1 MWKRILAAILSICIV
16 FTMLPMTSFAE
27 EANDI
32 ASGSCGTDV
41 IWTLT
46 DDGTLT
52 ISGSGAMQ
60 AYKMGEWQPSTNVET
75 PWYGSREN
83 ITRVVIED
91 GVTSVGDYAFCGCVN
106 VNEVVLPERM
116 SQLGHFS
123 FNGCSQLTSIKIPD
137 GITYIPTALFEDC
150 SNLREVIIP
159 ESVTKM
165 GSSVFDGCS
174 NLQEIV
180 IPEGVTEIGFNT
192 FCDCS
197 SLQEIQI
204 PESVTKLQFNIFNG
218 CSGLKNVVVPES
230 VIEIG
235 AFAFSGCSSLQEIKI
250 PEGITKIDTYTF
262 LGCSSLQEIV
272 IPESV
277 SEIGHNA
284 FSGCSGLQ
292 EIVIPEGV
300 TEIGESAFSGCSGLQ
315 RAVISSGVTTIEHH
329 LFSRC
334 SNLKHVSLSE
344 KVTKIGWNA
353 FEGCG
358 NLQEIIIPENIT
370 EIGAYAF
377 AGCSSL
383 PKVDIPENIT
393 EIKRYTFEGCSS
405 LQEVI
410 IPKSVTEIGDGAFYE
425 CGSLKQLLV
434 PASVIT
440 IGSRAFAGNK
450 NISLVGAKGSA
461 IEAYA
466 KQNNCSFTEHAH
478 EWNDGDKSNLS
489 CANNKVPYA
498 CMGCGA
504 VEEREMPV
512 AHDEI
517 APAEDLGDVCTGSG
531 NAIYYKCTRCGRY
544 FLDALGNTEISRR
557 EIEIAVGH
565 ELSKVE
571 GKPATCESGGSIGH
585 YKCEKCGKLF
595 RDAGALE
602 EISEDDII
610 TEKLVHSMVKT
621 EGVPATCE
629 SGGNIEYYQCESCD
643 KLFRDVNG
651 LEEITLDDV
660 GVEKLGHSIVKVQA
674 KPATC
679 ESEGNIEYYRCE
691 NCGKLFRDANG
702 LEEITLDD
710 VSVEKLSHGIV
721 KVQAKPAT
729 CESEGNIEYYQC
741 ESCKK
746 LFRDEEGLEEITV
759 EDIVTKATEHSL
771 RHVAAKAPTCA
782 ERGNVEYFYCGICN
796 KKFSDASG
804 KQQISEVEVNPLEH
818 KYKVVTKKATLS
830 ADGGVTNVCVY
841 CGRRIAVSTYYKIST
856 VKLSKDAYQYTG
868 KVQAPKVTVVDSRGN
883 KISPSNYTVSY
894 AKKKSKNIGK
904 YKVSVKFK
912 GKIYS
917 GNKTL
922 YYTIL
927 PANVTLKSVSSNS
940 NGELTAKWGRNKGID
955 GYQIRY
961 SRKSNFKGSKTK
973 TVKGA
978 KTKQYTIR
986 KLAKGKKYYV
996 QVRSYKKVSGKTY
1009 YGAWSKKKS
1018 TKTLNMRLNYK
1029 SLSLEP
1035 GQTRTLKLVGARKA
1049 IKWTTS
1055 NSAVANV
1062 NSAGRVT
1069 AVADGTATIT
1079 ATCGGGSYSC
1089 IVRVKTV
1096 TTFDKLYNYINDY
1109 GSVNSDGNRFVRH
1122 SFYLDGDLWSIG
1134 IIYDKNEGQFT
1145 FSCFDPDRIVTTMSI
1160 GRNGSTTGK
1169 CEFICSAYFG
1179 GCIAYADVNV
1189 PTYTEDSILKFNLE
1203 TYDGGTWEQYDRL
1216 ANLQLKLGMRFWD
1229 VYLKKNLGFGMSG
1242 LGFTSY

>member
-106 VNEVVLPERM
+106 VTEIILPDYM
-116 SQLGHFS
+116 SEIGMAAFRE
-123 FNGCSQLTSIKIPD
+123 CSKLSHI
-137 GITYIPTALFEDC
+137 
-150 SNLREVIIP
+150 RIP
-159 ESVTKM
+159 EGVKFIERST
-165 GSSVFDGCS
+165 FLRCS
-174 NLQEIV
+174 NLQEV
-180 IPEGVTEIGFNT
+180 ILPDSVKTLENYAFE
-192 FCDCS
+192 DCI
-197 SLQEIQI
+197 SLQEFII
-204 PESVTKLQFNIFNG
+204 PNSVEIMEPSVFMG
-218 CSGLKNVVVPES
+218 CSNLKRVVMS
-230 VIEIG
+230 TCIKNIDN
-235 AFAFSGCSSLQEIKI
+235 FMFSGCSSLQEVVI
-250 PEGITKIDTYTF
+250 PEGIEYIGIRAF
-262 LGCSSLQEIV
+262 ENCSSLQEIV
-272 IPESV
+272 IPEGV
-277 SEIGHNA
+277 MCIDRNA
-284 FSGCSGLQ
+284 FSGCSSLQ
-292 EIVIPEGV
+292 ETVIPESV
-300 TEIGESAFSGCSGLQ
+300 TKIGGNAFSGCSGLQ

-383 PKVDIPENIT
+383 PKVDISENIT
-393 EIKRYTFEGCSS
+393 EIKRYTFEGCSG

-440 IGSRAFAGNK
+440 IGSGAFAGNK

-466 KQNNCSFTEHAH
+466 KQNNCNFTEHAH

-504 VEEREMPV
+504 VEEREIPV

-517 APAEDLGDVCTGSG
+517 APAEDLGDVCTGAG

-544 FLDALGNTEISRR
+544 FLDASGNTEISRR

-571 GKPATCESGGSIGH
+571 GKPATCKSGGSIEH

-610 TEKLVHSMVKT
+610 IEKLVHSMMKT

-660 GVEKLGHSIVKVQA
+660 GVEKLSHSIVKVQA

-741 ESCKK
+741 ESCKR

-771 RHVAAKAPTCA
+771 RHVAAKAPTCT

-818 KYKVVTKKATLS
+818 KYEVVTKKATLS

-917 GNKTL
+917 GDKTL

-927 PANVTLKSVSSNS
+927 PVNVTLKSVFSNS

-996 QVRSYKKVSGKTY
+996 QVRNYKKVSGKTY

-1109 GSVNSDGNRFVRH
+1109 GSVNSAGNRFVRH